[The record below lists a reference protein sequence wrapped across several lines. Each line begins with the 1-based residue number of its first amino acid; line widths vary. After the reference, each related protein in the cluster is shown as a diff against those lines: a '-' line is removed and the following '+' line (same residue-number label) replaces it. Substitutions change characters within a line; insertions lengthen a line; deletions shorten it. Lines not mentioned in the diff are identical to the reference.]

1 MANFTQNH
9 DDLLESFI
17 VSSHND
23 LRALHQLFS
32 KELILS
38 LRLNHVGGKRHQ
50 LDPVTNEH
58 GGIDAGMLELD
69 DSSQSSD
76 SIVSSVVELEHLLL
90 LFFLGLA
97 RLDTQSSVE
106 TLEAVLRDVGK
117 GGSTM
122 LCSDTDTINSGL
134 SDGRTRR
141 VGVGTDLLD
150 NILVNFVSQEIR
162 AEVLN
167 HIIQQVE
174 QELLLGLI
182 LIFSKSWHD
191 LGVDLLSKLTAMVLV
206 SLKEKTQNLDQGALQ
221 LVFLLNVFFEHGQII
236 IIQSL
241 VFLGLQLF
249 FLVLFGV
256 VTSILRFVD
265 KAENGLLEHLD

>member
-1 MANFTQNH
+1 MTNFTQNH

-38 LRLNHVGGKRHQ
+38 LCLNHVGGKRHQ
-50 LDPVTNEH
+50 VDPVTNEH
-58 GGIDAGMLELD
+58 GSIDAGMLELD
-69 DSSQSSD
+69 NSTQSSD

-150 NILVNFVSQEIR
+150 HILVNFVSQEIR
-162 AEVLN
+162 TEVLD

-182 LIFSKSWHD
+182 LIVSKGWHD
-191 LGVDLLSKLTAMVLV
+191 LGVDLLSQLTAMVLM
-206 SLKEKTQNLDQGALQ
+206 SLEEKTQNLDQGALQ
-221 LVFLLNVFFEHGQII
+221 LIFLLNVFFEHGQII

-241 VFLGLQLF
+241 VLLSFQLF

-256 VTSILRFVD
+256 VASILRFVD
-265 KAENGLLEHLD
+265 KTENGLLEQLD